1 MGAPDDEFRLI
12 ADLFAPLAAGFP
24 GALGLQDDAA
34 LLPGPPG
41 TDTVVTV
48 DAIVA
53 GVHFLPD
60 APPEEVARRL
70 VRVNVSDLAAKGA
83 RPVAALL
90 AAAFPKDADADW
102 LRRFATALGDDL
114 RLFGMALAGGDTVAT
129 PGPLTLSLTAFGQV
143 GQGRAIL
150 RSGARAGDGVWVS
163 GTIGD
168 AALGLLVATGRLAAD
183 AILEDRFRLP
193 RPRVETGPALVGIA
207 SAGMDVSDG
216 LVQDLGHICRA
227 SGLAA
232 TIRADLVPL
241 SDAARAAIGSDH
253 SLLATAL
260 TGGDDYELLFTA
272 PPEQEDAIAA
282 VAAAT
287 GTALTRIGAMAVGE
301 GVAVV
306 DGDGTPLALGH
317 GGWRHF

>member
-1 MGAPDDEFRLI
+1 MGAPPDEFRLI

-24 GALGLQDDAA
+24 GALGLADDAA
-34 LLPGPPG
+34 LLPCPPG
-41 TDTVVTV
+41 VDTVVTV

-90 AAAFPKDADADW
+90 AAAFPKGIDEDW
-102 LRRFATALGDDL
+102 LRRFAAALGDDL
-114 RLFGMALAGGDTVAT
+114 SRFGMALAGGDTVST

-143 GQGRAIL
+143 GQGRAVL
-150 RSGARAGDGVWVS
+150 RSGARVGDDLWVS

-168 AALGLLVATGRLAAD
+168 AALGLLAATGRLPAD
-183 AILEDRFRLP
+183 PFLEDRFRLP
-193 RPRVETGPALVGIA
+193 RPRVETGLRLVGVA

-232 TIRADLVPL
+232 TIRAEAVPL
-241 SDAARAAIGSDH
+241 SAPARSAVESNH
-253 SLLATAL
+253 TLLATVL

-272 PPEQEDAIAA
+272 PPSQEAEIALI
-282 VAAAT
+282 AAAT
-287 GTALTRIGAMAVGE
+287 GVALTRIGSMAAGQ

-306 DGDGTPLALGH
+306 DAAGRPLDFDQP
-317 GGWRHF
+317 GWRHF